1 MLFIYKY
8 RFRNYSVTLLSTTRL
23 EILRIIGSKTGL
35 TKMPKIKN
43 PSPNSIKIIIFVIKI
58 SGTMPPTVSRKESIT
73 YVNGKYGEIVWKNLG
88 AVTTGNVPP
97 PPNL

>member
-1 MLFIYKY
+1 
-8 RFRNYSVTLLSTTRL
+8 
-23 EILRIIGSKTGL
+23 
-35 TKMPKIKN
+35 MPKIKN

-97 PPNL
+97 PPAICNTSKMIAIALPGFPSNDTHVYTIVLKTIAHTVRLR

>member
-1 MLFIYKY
+1 MLFMHKY
-8 RFRNYSVTLLSTTRL
+8 RFRNYSVTLLSATRL

-58 SGTMPPTVSRKESIT
+58 SGTIT
-73 YVNGKYGEIVWKNLG
+73 HRFIVRNLSH
-88 AVTTGNVPP
+88 T
-97 PPNL
+97 